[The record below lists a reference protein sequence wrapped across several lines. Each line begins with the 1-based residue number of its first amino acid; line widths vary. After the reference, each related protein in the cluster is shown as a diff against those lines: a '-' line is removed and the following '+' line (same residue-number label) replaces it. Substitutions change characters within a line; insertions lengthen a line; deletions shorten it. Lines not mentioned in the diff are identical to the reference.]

1 MNNKKWVAYLVRCSD
16 NSLYCGISNDLKS
29 RLIEHNSVKGA
40 KYTRSRKPVVLA
52 GISPEMTKSEALK
65 LEYRIKQLPAD
76 KKISKLTRKE
86 NGMTIL
92 KKDLQALNKDIQALG
107 KTIDKLIAAVEKG
120 ETKKVAKKT
129 TAKSVK
135 AKPTKRSPTL
145 KAPAKKRTAQPTAT
159 DQILKIIRGSKKGVD
174 APTLVKKTGFNQ
186 KKVRNILF
194 RTYKQ
199 GKIKRLDKGI
209 YTGV

>member
-1 MNNKKWVAYLVRCSD
+1 MTIAQ
-16 NSLYCGISNDLKS
+16 DLK
-29 RLIEHNSVKGA
+29 
-40 KYTRSRKPVVLA
+40 
-52 GISPEMTKSEALK
+52 
-65 LEYRIKQLPAD
+65 
-76 KKISKLTRKE
+76 
-86 NGMTIL
+86 
-92 KKDLQALNKDIQALG
+92 ALNKNIQSLG
-107 KTIDKLIAAVEKG
+107 KTLDSLLKAVEKD
-120 ETKKVAKKT
+120 EKP
-129 TAKSVK
+129 K
-135 AKPTKRSPTL
+135 AKPTKKIPAE
-145 KAPAKKRTAQPTAT
+145 KAPVKKKAAQPTAT